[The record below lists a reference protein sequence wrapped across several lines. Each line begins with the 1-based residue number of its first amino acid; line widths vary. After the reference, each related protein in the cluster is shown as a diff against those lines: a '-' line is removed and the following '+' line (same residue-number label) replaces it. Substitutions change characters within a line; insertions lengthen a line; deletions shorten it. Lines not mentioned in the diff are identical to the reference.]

1 MNTKPKKINNAG
13 QAAVEYIFIL
23 LFSVMLMVKIVD
35 VLSSFIGGSVGN
47 LGHVLSV
54 NLRVGV
60 CKNHC
65 FFGGYKNGY
74 DKR

>member
-1 MNTKPKKINNAG
+1 MESKPINKKNAG

-23 LFSVMLMVKIVD
+23 LFSVMMLIKIID
-35 VLSSFIGGSVGN
+35 LLSNFIGGSVGN
-47 LGHVLSV
+47 LSHVLST

-60 CKNHC
+60 CKTHC

-74 DKR
+74 QK

>member
-1 MNTKPKKINNAG
+1 MRAKTFKVSNAG

-35 VLSSFIGGSVGN
+35 VLSGFVGGSVGN

-60 CKNHC
+60 CKTHC
-65 FFGGYKNGY
+65 WFGGYKNGY
-74 DKR
+74 TK

>member
-1 MNTKPKKINNAG
+1 METEPVKTKNAG

-23 LFSVMLMVKIVD
+23 LFSIMMLVKIVSL
-35 VLSSFIGGSVGN
+35 LSDFVGDSVGN
-47 LGHVLSV
+47 LSHVLSI

-60 CKNHC
+60 CKTQC

-74 DKR
+74 SK